1 MPPYCPPTRVATTAV
16 VVPRGEGRWDG
27 GTVVGGGL
35 SLSGRIDDKVFAF
48 IVVASTDVA
57 RRARDPLHRR
67 RIIAPPRS
75 G

>member
-1 MPPYCPPTRVATTAV
+1 MGG
-16 VVPRGEGRWDG
+16 GEVGWGDG
-27 GTVVGGGL
+27 GWRGIILVWADRWQ
-35 SLSGRIDDKVFAF
+35 SIRIR
-48 IVVASTDVA
+48 VVASTDVA